1 MTRAYS
7 LEQQNAGLA
16 HTGLCHASS
25 CNTNQVTLLTAG
37 AWSTRQADVNDA
49 YRRDVA
55 YKMSRSMPPLLWLTV
70 MMMLAMVSCHVDAL
84 TQFITECHP
93 PDDVSRPLWNHTRV
107 NLY

>member
-1 MTRAYS
+1 MCYIMTRAYS

-55 YKMSRSMPPLLWLTV
+55 YIQN
-70 MMMLAMVSCHVDAL
+70 VSLYAAVAVADSD
-84 TQFITECHP
+84 
-93 PDDVSRPLWNHTRV
+93 DDVGDGQLSR
-107 NLY
+107 